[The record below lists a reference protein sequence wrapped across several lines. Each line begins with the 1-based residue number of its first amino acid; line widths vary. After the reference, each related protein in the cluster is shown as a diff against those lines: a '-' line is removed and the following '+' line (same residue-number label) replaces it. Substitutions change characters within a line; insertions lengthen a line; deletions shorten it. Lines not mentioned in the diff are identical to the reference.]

1 MNQFKILATEY
12 SEKGAL
18 TNITHAYYYPTA
30 DVAEQ
35 QMAELNRE
43 YHVDADGNKTNIKMY
58 KVELFV
64 QSFKKIDNPANFFA
78 MFK

>member
-1 MNQFKILATEY
+1 MNQFKIVATEY
-12 SEKGAL
+12 SAAGAL
-18 TNITHAYYYPTA
+18 TNVTHAYYYSTA

-64 QSFKKIDNPANFFA
+64 QTYKKLENPVEFFS

>member
-1 MNQFKILATEY
+1 MNQFKIVTTEY
-12 SEKGAL
+12 SKQGAL
-18 TNITHAYYYPTA
+18 TNITHAYYYATA

-35 QMAELNRE
+35 QMAELSRE
-43 YHVDADGNKTNIKMY
+43 YHVDAEGNKTNIKMY

-64 QSFKKIDNPANFFA
+64 QTYKKIENPAEFFA